1 MCKIEPLAEEIEPK
15 QIMKIHIKRYSFVL
29 VMGFSFTMS
38 PAFSVEPTITV
49 WKSASCGCSQ
59 RWVDYLQDDGFEV
72 TAHNVDDIVSIKK
85 KLGINDSALY
95 SCHTAKV
102 GGYIIEGHVPAS
114 DIRRLLNER
123 PKLMGLT
130 APGMPQMSP
139 GMFSIEPKGYDVL
152 QFNAEQE
159 VSVFSSY

>member
-1 MCKIEPLAEEIEPK
+1 
-15 QIMKIHIKRYSFVL
+15 MKIQFKWYSIVL
-29 VMGFSFTMS
+29 VIVLAFSMNS
-38 PAFSVEPTITV
+38 SFSVEPTITV
-49 WKSASCGCSQ
+49 WKSASCGCCQ
-59 RWVDYLQDDGFEV
+59 RWVDYLQDDGFAV
-72 TAHNVDDIVSIKK
+72 IAHNVDDVVSIKQ
-85 KLGINDSALY
+85 KLGITNSELY

-152 QFNAEQE
+152 QFNAKQE
-159 VSVFSSY
+159 ARVFSSY

>member
-1 MCKIEPLAEEIEPK
+1 
-15 QIMKIHIKRYSFVL
+15 MKIQIKFYSIVL
-29 VMGFSFTMS
+29 VVVFAFVMNS
-38 PAFSVEPTITV
+38 AFSVEPTITV
-49 WKSASCGCSQ
+49 WKSASCGCCQ
-59 RWVDYLQDDGFEV
+59 RWVDYLQDDGFDV
-72 TAHNVDDIVSIKK
+72 TAHNVDDVVSIKR
-85 KLGINDSALY
+85 KLGITNPSLY
-95 SCHTAKV
+95 SCHTPKV

-152 QFNAEQE
+152 QFNTKQE
-159 VSVFSSY
+159 TIVFSSY

>member
-1 MCKIEPLAEEIEPK
+1 
-15 QIMKIHIKRYSFVL
+15 MKMRMKYYSIVL
-29 VMGFSFTMS
+29 VIVFSFAINS
-38 PAFSVEPTITV
+38 AFSAEPTITV
-49 WKSASCGCSQ
+49 WKSASCGCCQ

-72 TAHNVDDIVSIKK
+72 TTHNVDDVVSIKQ
-85 KLGINDSALY
+85 KLGITNSELY

-102 GGYIIEGHVPAS
+102 GGYIIEGHVPVS

-139 GMFSIEPKGYDVL
+139 GMFSIQPRGYDVL

>member
-1 MCKIEPLAEEIEPK
+1 MKIKIE
-15 QIMKIHIKRYSFVL
+15 RYLIVL
-29 VMGFSFTMS
+29 VMVFVFAMNPVFSM
-38 PAFSVEPTITV
+38 EPTITV
-49 WKSASCGCSQ
+49 WKSASCGCCQ

-72 TAHNVDDIVSIKK
+72 IAHNVDDVVSIKQ
-85 KLGINDSALY
+85 KLGITNPALY

-152 QFNAEQE
+152 QFNAKQE
-159 VSVFSSY
+159 ASMFSSY

>member
-1 MCKIEPLAEEIEPK
+1 MRIQIKCYSIVLA
-15 QIMKIHIKRYSFVL
+15 
-29 VMGFSFTMS
+29 MGFALAMNL
-38 PAFSVEPTITV
+38 AFSVEPTITV
-49 WKSASCGCSQ
+49 WKSASCGCCQ

-72 TAHNVDDIVSIKK
+72 TAHNVDDVVSIKQR
-85 KLGINDSALY
+85 LGFTNSDLY
-95 SCHTAKV
+95 SCHTATV

-114 DIRRLLNER
+114 DIRRLLKER

-159 VSVFSSY
+159 ARVFSSY

>member
-1 MCKIEPLAEEIEPK
+1 M
-15 QIMKIHIKRYSFVL
+15 MKIQIKYYSIVL
-29 VMGFSFTMS
+29 VMVFSFAINS
-38 PAFSVEPTITV
+38 AFSAEPTITV
-49 WKSASCGCSQ
+49 WKSASCGCCQ

-72 TAHNVDDIVSIKK
+72 TTHNVDDVVSIKQ
-85 KLGINDSALY
+85 KLGFTNSELY

>member
-1 MCKIEPLAEEIEPK
+1 M
-15 QIMKIHIKRYSFVL
+15 MKIRIKCYSIAL
-29 VMGFSFTMS
+29 VMVFLFAINS
-38 PAFSVEPTITV
+38 AFAAEPTITV
-49 WKSASCGCSQ
+49 WKSASCGCCQ
-59 RWVDYLQDDGFEV
+59 RWVDYLQDDGFQI
-72 TAHNVDDIVSIKK
+72 TTHNVDDVVSIKQ
-85 KLGINDSALY
+85 KLGMTNSELY

-102 GGYIIEGHVPAS
+102 GGYIIEGHVPTS

>member
-1 MCKIEPLAEEIEPK
+1 MKT
-15 QIMKIHIKRYSFVL
+15 QIKCYSIVL
-29 VMGFSFTMS
+29 VMVFSFAIDS
-38 PAFSVEPTITV
+38 VFSAEPTITV
-49 WKSASCGCSQ
+49 WKSASCGCCQ
-59 RWVDYLQDDGFEV
+59 RWVDYLKDDGFEV
-72 TAHNVDDIVSIKK
+72 IAHNVDDVVSIKQ
-85 KLGINDSALY
+85 KLGITNSELY

-152 QFNAEQE
+152 QFNTKQE
-159 VSVFSSY
+159 TIVFSSY